1 MNNAGLIAGG
11 VIIFTS
17 MVIFIILFIF
27 LYQKRYYKHLHD
39 THKLQVQYE
48 QTLLQVQL
56 EIQEQTLKNLS
67 LEIHDNIGQILSLV
81 KLNLNTLVDRD
92 TNTLLQAKVDD
103 TKLLVG
109 KAITDLRD
117 LSRSLHGDKIIEL
130 GLQQSISNE
139 LKSLQNTGQYMT
151 WMKTSGEPYR
161 LENKKE
167 ILLFRIVQESLHNAV
182 KHSLAKTITVN
193 LLYKEK
199 SFQLIIEDDGIG
211 FDKKELSPVNT
222 GIGLTGIQN
231 RAELIGGI
239 FSLHSSNNNGT
250 RISIEIPWNQ
260 NSIDQQVES

>member
-1 MNNAGLIAGG
+1 MDETVLIAGG

-17 MVIFIILFIF
+17 LVIFIILFIF
-27 LYQKRYYKHLHD
+27 LYQKRYYRYLHEKH
-39 THKLQVQYE
+39 TLQTQYE
-48 QTLLQVQL
+48 QTLLQAQL

-81 KLNLNTLVDRD
+81 KLNLNTLINHD
-92 TNTLLQAKVDD
+92 TNVVLQAKVED

-139 LKSLQNTGQYMT
+139 LKSLQNTGQYIT
-151 WMKTSGEPYR
+151 WLKISGEPFR
-161 LENKKE
+161 LENQKE

-182 KHSLAKTITVN
+182 KHSSAKTITVN
-193 LLYKEK
+193 LFYKES

-211 FDKKELSPVNT
+211 FDKKTLPTNNT
-222 GIGLTGIQN
+222 GIGLTSIQK
-231 RAELIGGI
+231 RAELIGGV
-239 FSLHSSNNNGT
+239 FSLNSSNNTGT
-250 RISIEIPWNQ
+250 KISIEIPFKQ
-260 NSIDQQVES
+260 IQ